1 MRRTRRWYA
10 VAVAVPVLAAV
21 AADGPRAPGGAHAG
35 GGTHGGGRAQP
46 ACASSVPYVSGTGG
60 YAAYRIPAVVRTR
73 AGTLLAFAEGR
84 VDGVGD
90 AGAVDIVLRR
100 SSDGGCT
107 WGPTRVVAAGHGD
120 TRGNPAPVVDPRSG
134 DVVLVSAGND
144 GAVTE
149 GMVLRGR
156 ATAATGRRVF
166 VQRSADDGRSFSAP
180 RDITSSV
187 RKPGWRWYATGP
199 GHALALAH
207 GRYAG
212 RLVVPANHSAAPPR
226 GSADTGREPRH
237 YGAHALLSD
246 DGGHSWRLGYTD
258 ETYEGTVNANEST
271 AAELPDGTLFLSARD
286 QHGTGPGHRVAGRS
300 RDGGATLDRP
310 FAPHPG
316 LEEVPVVQGSLLY
329 VPGPSGLLVF
339 SGPSVPTARAVPA
352 LWTSADGG
360 RTSARAL
367 TLSRRPAAYSDLVR
381 VDGGTIGVLYETGA
395 RGPYETIAFRR
406 VPLTALTP
414 PAQGRSSFAS
424 NRPSPRTSTKETCWP
439 SESAWPCSTS
449 SVRK

>member
-1 MRRTRRWYA
+1 MA
-10 VAVAVPVLAAV
+10 GLVLAAV
-21 AADGPRAPGGAHAG
+21 AADGPRGAG
-35 GGTHGGGRAQP
+35 RGHGGSP
-46 ACASSVPYVSGTGG
+46 AHGGDCRSSVPYVSGTGG
-60 YAAYRIPAVVRTR
+60 YAAYRIPAVVRTP

-84 VDGVGD
+84 VHGTGD

-100 SSDGGCT
+100 SADGGCT
-107 WGPTRVVAAGHGD
+107 WGPRRVVAAGGGD

-156 ATAATGRRVF
+156 ASAARGRRVY
-166 VQRSADDGRSFSAP
+166 VQRSTDDGRSFSAP

-187 RKPGWRWYATGP
+187 TKDGWRWYATGP

-212 RLVVPANHSAAPPR
+212 RLVVPADHSAAPPP
-226 GSADTGREPRH
+226 GSPDSGREPRY

-258 ETYEGTVNANEST
+258 EAYEGTVNANEST
-271 AAELPDGTLFLSARD
+271 AAELPDGTLYVSTRD
-286 QHGTGPGHRVAGRS
+286 QHGTGPGHRADSRS
-300 RDGGATLDRP
+300 RDGGATLERP

-316 LEEVPVVQGSLLY
+316 LGEVPVVQGSVLY
-329 VPGPSGLLVF
+329 VAGPPDLLVF
-339 SGPSVPTARAVPA
+339 SAPSVPTARTAPA
-352 LWTSADGG
+352 LWTSPDGG
-360 RTSARAL
+360 RTMVRAL

-381 VDGGTIGVLYETGA
+381 VDGRTIGVLYETGA
-395 RGPYETIAFRR
+395 RGPYETVVFRR

-414 PAQGRSSFAS
+414 PAR
-424 NRPSPRTSTKETCWP
+424 
-439 SESAWPCSTS
+439 
-449 SVRK
+449 